1 MRQFG
6 VAWNR
11 PGCSGDRLP
20 RQYRKSIPPVPVP
33 PEDAK
38 DWTLVLPSSNQ
49 SLQFQYSTV
58 LTERSKWTKKRR
70 QPPDPDDAAAEGVCL
85 QPACKAS
92 LFVGP
97 KMISSPTVSALSA
110 PPVAAGVLYR
120 LRSLLTRPIRLERR
134 GLDWHFVFDSKPRK
148 TGTRRAGEASP
159 RRRSPA
165 ELPSMTPREV
175 TEVCA
180 NLREMLG
187 GEVGHHPRLPSLALL
202 ERALVK
208 NGERGV
214 DEVPAAVL
222 RHAAQ
227 ALDAFDL
234 DRYGP
239 GLVLLRRRI
248 EQVLR
253 RRHGDRPSHAASQPD
268 QPTERLAAAMAP
280 GALKDFSDSLTEFIS
295 IDRMFGDRRA

>member
-1 MRQFG
+1 MDEQEKAATG
-6 VAWNR
+6 L
-11 PGCSGDRLP
+11 PG
-20 RQYRKSIPPVPVP
+20 
-33 PEDAK
+33 
-38 DWTLVLPSSNQ
+38 
-49 SLQFQYSTV
+49 
-58 LTERSKWTKKRR
+58 
-70 QPPDPDDAAAEGVCL
+70 DAAHEGACL

-92 LFVGP
+92 LFVGL
-97 KMISSPTVSALSA
+97 KMISSPTVPAMSA
-110 PPVAAGVLYR
+110 PPFAGGVLNR
-120 LRSLLTRPIRLERR
+120 LRNLLTRPIRLERR
-134 GLDWHFVFDSKPRK
+134 GYDWHFVFDTPPRK
-148 TGTRRAGEASP
+148 AGARRAGEATP
-159 RRRSPA
+159 RRRSPS
-165 ELPSMTPREV
+165 EMPSMTTREV
-175 TEVCA
+175 AEVCA
-180 NLREMLG
+180 NLRSMLG

-253 RRHGDRPSHAASQPD
+253 RRHGDRHSHAGHSQPD
-268 QPTERLAAAMAP
+268 QPTERLAATMAP
-280 GALKDFSDSLTEFIS
+280 GALRDFSDSMTEFID
-295 IDRMFGDRRA
+295 IDRMFGDRKV

>member
-1 MRQFG
+1 
-6 VAWNR
+6 
-11 PGCSGDRLP
+11 
-20 RQYRKSIPPVPVP
+20 
-33 PEDAK
+33 
-38 DWTLVLPSSNQ
+38 
-49 SLQFQYSTV
+49 
-58 LTERSKWTKKRR
+58 
-70 QPPDPDDAAAEGVCL
+70 
-85 QPACKAS
+85 
-92 LFVGP
+92 
-97 KMISSPTVSALSA
+97 MISSHTVPAISSSSADNGMLR
-110 PPVAAGVLYR
+110 R

-134 GLDWHFVFDSKPRK
+134 GLNVRFVFDTKPRQP
-148 TGTRRAGEASP
+148 GTRRAGDSSP

-165 ELPSMTPREV
+165 ELPSMTAGEV
-175 TEVCA
+175 NEVCA
-180 NLREMLG
+180 NLRAMLG

-253 RRHGDRPSHAASQPD
+253 RRHGDRPTHAASQPD

-280 GALKDFSDSLTEFIS
+280 GALKDFSDSMTEFID
-295 IDRMFGDRRA
+295 IDRMFGERKA